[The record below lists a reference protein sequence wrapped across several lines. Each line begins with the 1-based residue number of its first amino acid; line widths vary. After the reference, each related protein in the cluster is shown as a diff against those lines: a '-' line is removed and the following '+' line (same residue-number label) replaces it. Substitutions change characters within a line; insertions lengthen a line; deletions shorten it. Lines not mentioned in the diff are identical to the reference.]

1 MATLLWQRSLASD
14 AAGVKTTFSS
24 WNSCMSKA
32 YCKWPVIVGIILGSL
47 ILLSL
52 LWCLFRC
59 LCCGAECCCG
69 CLACCNAC
77 CPSPRRSKRDND
89 GYQQQPPPPPP
100 QPVYPPYPQY
110 QSAPPPMYAAAGGYR
125 GTQPLAQ
132 TATFDAPGPKAKLP
146 QVYNE
151 DALPPMPSWDNA
163 TSKHV
168 EDEDDHEE
176 EMEMAKLEHPQEAQQ
191 QSLLQHQDEYREPYG
206 YEQPQL
212 QIQAA
217 PTAGDMGTMHATPY
231 HDYDQHQQYAA
242 SPVPTA
248 RNSPYPPTYPA
259 SPPPNMYEPAQHFQP
274 QQQQQQQWGGGGGG
288 GGYAPSVM
296 APSYH
301 TTPPAGTYD
310 AAPPQGAGLSR
321 KPVQGSWRDV

>member
-1 MATLLWQRSLASD
+1 
-14 AAGVKTTFSS
+14 
-24 WNSCMSKA
+24 
-32 YCKWPVIVGIILGSL
+32 
-47 ILLSL
+47 
-52 LWCLFRC
+52 
-59 LCCGAECCCG
+59 
-69 CLACCNAC
+69 
-77 CPSPRRSKRDND
+77 
-89 GYQQQPPPPPP
+89 
-100 QPVYPPYPQY
+100 
-110 QSAPPPMYAAAGGYR
+110 MYAAAGGYR

-301 TTPPAGTYD
+301 TTPPAGLHHAIHSSLARKAKIVVYIPDKFDPTAID
-310 AAPPQGAGLSR
+310 SGVKKSR
-321 KPVQGSWRDV
+321 GQMMVIDSAHDQKTACVPAKK

>member
-1 MATLLWQRSLASD
+1 
-14 AAGVKTTFSS
+14 
-24 WNSCMSKA
+24 
-32 YCKWPVIVGIILGSL
+32 
-47 ILLSL
+47 
-52 LWCLFRC
+52 
-59 LCCGAECCCG
+59 
-69 CLACCNAC
+69 
-77 CPSPRRSKRDND
+77 
-89 GYQQQPPPPPP
+89 
-100 QPVYPPYPQY
+100 
-110 QSAPPPMYAAAGGYR
+110 MYAAAGGYR
-125 GTQPLAQ
+125 GAQPLAQ

-168 EDEDDHEE
+168 EEEDNED
-176 EMEMAKLEHPQEAQQ
+176 MEMAKLEHPQEAQQ

-206 YEQPQL
+206 YEQPQPQL
-212 QIQAA
+212 QAA
-217 PTAGDMGTMHATPY
+217 PAAGDMGTVHATPY

-242 SPVPTA
+242 SPISTA
-248 RNSPYPPTYPA
+248 RNSAYPPTYPT
-259 SPPPNMYEPAQHFQP
+259 SPLPNMYEPAQHFQ

-301 TTPPAGTYD
+301 TTQPGMYD
-310 AAPPQGAGLSR
+310 AAPSQGAGLSR